1 MITNVLLNTGNILFK
16 IKNYIFSNR
25 IRVIISFQSEP
36 SNEAKAMELL
46 ELFETANRS
55 RFNALMESLSETKQG
70 LLVHY
75 LQETLTD
82 LKKSE
87 IGSDFE
93 GM

>member
-1 MITNVLLNTGNILFK
+1 
-16 IKNYIFSNR
+16 
-25 IRVIISFQSEP
+25 
-36 SNEAKAMELL
+36 MELL

-55 RFNALMESLSETKQG
+55 RFNALVESLSETKQG